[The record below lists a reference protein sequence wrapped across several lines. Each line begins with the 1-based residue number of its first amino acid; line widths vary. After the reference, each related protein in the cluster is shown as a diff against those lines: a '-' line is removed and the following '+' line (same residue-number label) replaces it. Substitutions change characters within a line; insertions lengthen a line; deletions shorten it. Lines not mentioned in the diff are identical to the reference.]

1 MFAPTAPPR
10 DLFERSLTCYG
21 DPTTGSFTS
30 TCESLGVSIF
40 YSVLD
45 MLGRSYIALALRGS
59 FLGEWLIEG
68 ALETLIGDM

>member
-10 DLFERSLTCYG
+10 DLFERSFICYI
-21 DPTTGSFTS
+21 DPTTGSLTS
-30 TCESLGVSIF
+30 TCESLGVSIY

-59 FLGEWLIEG
+59 FSGEWLIEG
-68 ALETLIGDM
+68 GFEILIGDM